1 VLHPI
6 EQASVTLASE
16 LRHDRI
22 TELHVMVAWLQ
33 QAEAP
38 EIPGKDTL
46 RVNGHILLR
55 ELLATGVVE
64 RNTSDRIALSERA
77 RFWLDRAIEAPGES
91 ESLQE
96 LATEL
101 GIRGD
106 ELAPRKPR
114 VQKAQSK
121 KVPHADQPPD
131 SLEKI
136 LEELDSLVGLASV
149 KERVRTLVQQQLV
162 NKKMK
167 DRGVTPPATG
177 LNLVFSG
184 NPGTGKT
191 TVARILSRVY
201 RQMGLLSKGHLV
213 EVGSD
218 ELVAGYV
225 GQTALKTK
233 QKIQEAEGGT
243 LFIDEAYSLVE
254 SGRGELGSGGPRGF
268 GAEAIST
275 LVAEMEN
282 RRDDLAVI
290 AAGYTEPMIDFLKA
304 NPGLESRFTATLHFE
319 DYNTEELAEILV
331 RVAKEHGIAV
341 PEDTKAAVLRHLT
354 KNRTTGSG
362 GNGRYVRKLFLRM
375 YELMSLRAAADGV
388 IEDHEI
394 EAFLVEDV
402 PDNLEF
408 GSRTTSIDEVLKEL
422 DSLVGMDEIKKKV
435 RTLIDRMKA
444 RVVTDA
450 EGRPSVDMNL
460 NLIFAG
466 DPGTGKT
473 TVARILANAYRA
485 LGVLPRGQLVEVGRQ
500 DLVAG
505 FVGQTALKTQKKIEA
520 AMGGVLFIDEA
531 YALSSQGGAGHNFGM
546 EALTTLVQEMENNR
560 GQFAVI
566 AAGYRQDM
574 EFFVESNPG
583 LASRFDEHLIFPN
596 YTKDQLLEIFLNLA
610 SEKQLEVSDGVT
622 EALGRH
628 FANNSATG
636 VNGNG
641 RYVRKL
647 FEKMYDNLAVR
658 VARES
663 LDNNSFFYFAPEDV
677 PEKLATDA
685 KPRIGFG

>member
-1 VLHPI
+1 MLHPI
-6 EQASVTLASE
+6 EQAAVKLAAE
-16 LRHDRI
+16 LSHDRI
-22 TELHVMVAWLQ
+22 TELHVLVAWLQ

-38 EIPGKDTL
+38 DVDGKDTV

-55 ELLATGVVE
+55 ELLSTGMVE
-64 RNTSDRIALSERA
+64 KNTSDHISLTERGH
-77 RFWLDRAIEAPGES
+77 FWLNRAMERPGDATA
-91 ESLQE
+91 LQE
-96 LATEL
+96 LADEL

-106 ELAPRKPR
+106 QLAPRKPR
-114 VQKAQSK
+114 AAKPAERRSTQQVNDKEK
-121 KVPHADQPPD
+121 D
-131 SLEKI
+131 SIEKI
-136 LEELDSLVGLASV
+136 LEELDSLVGLDSV

-162 NKKMK
+162 NQRMK
-167 DRGVTPPATG
+167 ERGVTPPATG

-201 RQMGLLSKGHLV
+201 QQLDLLSKGHLV
-213 EVGSD
+213 EVGRD
-218 ELVAGYV
+218 DLVAGYV

-233 QKIQEAEGGT
+233 QRINEAVGGT
-243 LFIDEAYSLVE
+243 LFIDEAYSLASDGE
-254 SGRGELGSGGPRGF
+254 RGY
-268 GAEAIST
+268 GAEAVAT

-282 RRDDLAVI
+282 KREDLAVI
-290 AAGYTEPMIDFLKA
+290 VAGYTEPMLGFLKT
-304 NPGLESRFTATLHFE
+304 NPGLESRFTTTIHFE
-319 DYNTEELAEILV
+319 DYTSDELTEIFV
-331 RVAKEHGIAV
+331 RVANEHGIAV
-341 PEDTKAAVLRHLT
+341 PDDVKAAVLRHLT
-354 KNRTTGSG
+354 RNRTSGAG

-375 YELMSLRAAADGV
+375 YELMSMRAAADGI

-394 EAFLVEDV
+394 EAFVVEDV

-408 GSRTTSIDEVLKEL
+408 GSKATSIDDVLAEL
-422 DSLVGMDEIKKKV
+422 DSLVGLEDIKNKV
-435 RTLIDRMKA
+435 RTLIERVKA

-450 EGRPSVDMNL
+450 QGRPSVDMNL

-505 FVGQTALKTQKKIEA
+505 YVGQTAIRTKNKIDE

-531 YALSSQGGAGHNFGM
+531 YSLVAGGGVTNDFGM
-546 EALTTLVQEMENNR
+546 EAVTTLVQEMENHR

-574 EFFVESNPG
+574 EFFAESNPG

-596 YTKDQLLEIFLNLA
+596 YTREQMLQIFSNLA
-610 SEKQLEVSDGVT
+610 TEKQI
-622 EALGRH
+622 EASESVQE
-628 FANNSATG
+628 AVATHLSRNTTGG

-641 RYVRKL
+641 RYIRKL
-647 FEKMYDNLAVR
+647 FEKMYDNMAVR
-658 VARES
+658 VAG
-663 LDNNSFFYFAPEDV
+663 DNLPSDALFRFAPEDV
-677 PEKLATDA
+677 PEKLATDP

>member
-1 VLHPI
+1 MLHPI
-6 EQASVTLASE
+6 EQASVKLAGE

-33 QAEAP
+33 QDESAEIA
-38 EIPGKDTL
+38 GKDTL

-55 ELLATGVVE
+55 ELLSTGVVHK
-64 RNTSDRIALSERA
+64 NTSDRISLSDRA
-77 RFWLDRAIEAPGES
+77 RYWLDRAMENPGNRTG
-91 ESLQE
+91 LQE
-96 LATEL
+96 LADEL

-106 ELAPRKPR
+106 QLAPRKRRLVKEESRNKPNPEKP
-114 VQKAQSK
+114 Q
-121 KVPHADQPPD
+121 D
-131 SLEKI
+131 SLDQI
-136 LEELDSLVGLASV
+136 LEELDSLVGLSSV
-149 KERVRTLVQQQLV
+149 KERVRTLIQQQLV
-162 NKKMK
+162 NQKMK
-167 DRGVTPPATG
+167 ERGALPPATG

-201 RQMGLLSKGHLV
+201 QQLELLSSGHLV
-213 EVGSD
+213 EVGRD
-218 ELVAGYV
+218 DLVAAYV

-233 QKIQEAEGGT
+233 QRIEDATGGT
-243 LFIDEAYSLVE
+243 LFIDEAYTLASDSE
-254 SGRGELGSGGPRGF
+254 RGF
-268 GAEAIST
+268 GAEAIGT

-282 RRDDLAVI
+282 KRENLAVI
-290 AAGYTEPMIDFLKA
+290 VAGYTEQMLDFLRI
-304 NPGLESRFTATLHFE
+304 NPGLESRFTATIHFE
-319 DYNTEELAEILV
+319 DYTKDELVEIFV
-331 RVAKEHGIAV
+331 NVAQEHGISV

-354 KNRTTGSG
+354 RNKTSGTG

-408 GSRTTSIDEVLKEL
+408 GSKSSSIDDVLAEL
-422 DSLVGMDEIKKKV
+422 DSLVGMDDIKNKV
-435 RTLIDRMKA
+435 RTLIQRVKA

-450 EGRPSVDMNL
+450 QGRPSVDMNL

-505 FVGQTALKTQKKIEA
+505 YVGQTALKTKKKIDE

-531 YALSSQGGAGHNFGM
+531 YALSSGGGGGQEFGM

-560 GQFAVI
+560 GQFAII

-596 YTKDQLLEIFLNLA
+596 YTKEELLEIFLNLA
-610 SEKQLEVSDGVT
+610 SEKQIEVSPEVT
-622 EALGRH
+622 ESLKNHLSR
-628 FANNSATG
+628 NTTSG

-647 FEKMYDNLAVR
+647 FEKMYDLMVVR
-658 VARES
+658 VTGNNFDADS
-663 LDNNSFFYFAPEDV
+663 LFHFEPDDV
-677 PEKLATDA
+677 PAKLSIDA
-685 KPRIGFG
+685 KPPIGFGA

>member
-1 VLHPI
+1 MLHPI
-6 EQASVTLASE
+6 EQACVKLAGE

-33 QAEAP
+33 QDESAE
-38 EIPGKDTL
+38 ITGKDTL
-46 RVNGHILLR
+46 RVNGHILLW
-55 ELLATGVVE
+55 ELLSTGVVQK
-64 RNTSDRIALSERA
+64 NTSDRVSLSDRA
-77 RFWLDRAIEAPGES
+77 RYWLDRAMEHPGDGAA
-91 ESLQE
+91 LQE
-96 LATEL
+96 LTKEL

-106 ELAPRKPR
+106 QLAPRKPR
-114 VQKAQSK
+114 AVKEKDKEKATPAKSQ
-121 KVPHADQPPD
+121 D

-136 LEELDSLVGLASV
+136 LEELDSLVGLSSV

-162 NKKMK
+162 NQKMK
-167 DRGVTPPATG
+167 DRGAVPPATG

-201 RQMGLLSKGHLV
+201 QQLKLLSSGHLV
-213 EVGSD
+213 EVGRED
-218 ELVAGYV
+218 LVAPYV

-233 QKIQEAEGGT
+233 QRIEDATGGT
-243 LFIDEAYSLVE
+243 LFIDEAYTLANE
-254 SGRGELGSGGPRGF
+254 GMRDF
-268 GAEAIST
+268 GAEAIGT

-282 RRDDLAVI
+282 RRDNLAVI
-290 AAGYTEPMIDFLKA
+290 VAGYTEPMLDFLRI
-304 NPGLESRFTATLHFE
+304 NPGLESRFTATIHFE
-319 DYNTEELAEILV
+319 DYSKDELVDIFV
-331 RVAKEHGIAV
+331 NVAKDHGISV

-354 KNRTTGSG
+354 RNKTAGTG

-375 YELMSLRAAADGV
+375 YELLSLRAAADGV

-408 GSRTTSIDEVLKEL
+408 GSKSQSIDDVLSEL
-422 DSLVGMDEIKKKV
+422 DSLVGLEDIKNKV
-435 RTLIDRMKA
+435 RTLIQRVKA
-444 RVVTDA
+444 RVETDA
-450 EGRPSVDMNL
+450 QGRPSVDMNL

-485 LGVLPRGQLVEVGRQ
+485 LGILPRGQLVEVGRQ

-505 FVGQTALKTQKKIEA
+505 YVGQTALKTQKKIEE

-531 YALSSQGGAGHNFGM
+531 YALSSGGAHGHDFGV

-560 GQFAVI
+560 GQFAII

-596 YTKDQLLEIFLNLA
+596 YTKEQLLEIFLNLA
-610 SEKQLEVSDGVT
+610 SEKQIEISESVV
-622 EALGRH
+622 EALQNHLSR
-628 FANNSATG
+628 NTTSG

-647 FEKMYDNLAVR
+647 FEKMYDQMVVR
-658 VARES
+658 VTGHDFDADS
-663 LDNNSFFYFAPEDV
+663 LFHFEPEDV
-677 PEKLATDA
+677 PAKLSIDA
-685 KPRIGFG
+685 KPRVGFGS

>member
-1 VLHPI
+1 MLHPI
-6 EQASVTLASE
+6 EQASVTLAGE

-22 TELHVMVAWLQ
+22 TELHVLVAWLQ
-33 QAEAP
+33 QDESP
-38 EIPGKDTL
+38 IFEGKDTI

-55 ELLATGVVE
+55 ELLSTGMVE
-64 RNTSDRIALSERA
+64 RATSNRISLTDRG
-77 RFWLDRAIEAPGES
+77 RFWLDRAMEHPGDADAVN
-91 ESLQE
+91 E
-96 LATEL
+96 LAQEL

-106 ELAPRKPR
+106 ELAARAPRKKVDAPLG
-114 VQKAQSK
+114 SK
-121 KVPHADQPPD
+121 GQVNHKERD
-131 SLEKI
+131 SIEKI
-136 LEELDSLVGLASV
+136 LEELDSLVGLESV

-162 NKKMK
+162 NQKMRE
-167 DRGVTPPATG
+167 RGATPPATG

-201 RQMGLLSKGHLV
+201 QQLDLLSKGHLV
-213 EVGSD
+213 EVGRD
-218 ELVAGYV
+218 DLVAGYV

-233 QKIQEAEGGT
+233 QRVKEAQGGT
-243 LFIDEAYSLVE
+243 LFIDEAYALASDGT
-254 SGRGELGSGGPRGF
+254 SGF
-268 GAEAIST
+268 GGEAVST

-282 RRDDLAVI
+282 NREDLAVI
-290 AAGYTEPMIDFLKA
+290 VAGYTESMLDFLRV
-304 NPGLESRFTATLHFE
+304 NPGLESRFTTTIHFE
-319 DYNTEELAEILV
+319 DYSNEELSDIFV
-331 RVAKEHGIAV
+331 QVAREHAIAV
-341 PEDTKAAVLRHLT
+341 PDEVKAAVLRHLT
-354 KNRTTGSG
+354 RNRTAGAG

-375 YELMSLRAAADGV
+375 YELMSMRAAADGV

-394 EAFLVEDV
+394 EAFVVDDV

-408 GSRTTSIDEVLKEL
+408 GSKASSIEDVLAEL
-422 DSLVGMDEIKKKV
+422 DSLVGLDDIKEKV
-435 RTLIDRMKA
+435 RTLIERVKA

-450 EGRPSVDMNL
+450 QGRPSVDMNL
-460 NLIFAG
+460 NLVFAG

-505 FVGQTALKTQKKIEA
+505 YVGQTAIQTKRKIDE

-531 YALSSQGGAGHNFGM
+531 YALSADGGLGWDFGK

-566 AAGYRQDM
+566 AAGYRKDM

-583 LASRFDEHLIFPN
+583 LASRFDEHLVFSN
-596 YTKDQLLEIFLNLA
+596 YSREQLLKIFLDLA
-610 SEKQLEVSDGVT
+610 QEKQIDVPEAVT
-622 EALGRH
+622 EALVNHLSRNQTG
-628 FANNSATG
+628 G

-647 FEKMYDNLAVR
+647 FEKMYDNMVVR
-658 VARES
+658 VAGDYLQADS
-663 LDNNSFFYFAPEDV
+663 LFEFAPSDV
-677 PEKLATDA
+677 PEKLAIDT